1 MQSYRIAEGTLREM
15 TLAFP
20 VYIFVERKRKKYTQ
34 KEIDLE
40 KVQSEIESTALR
52 GGNAFTFS
60 FRSNEL
66 KGRSIAYDPI

>member
-20 VYIFVERKRKKYTQ
+20 VYISVERKRKTYTQ

-40 KVQSEIESTALR
+40 KVQSEIESTAWR

-60 FRSNEL
+60 FQSGEL
-66 KGRSIAYDPI
+66 KGRSIAYHPI